1 MQKLEAVPV
10 VQEPK
15 KGLVLGK
22 GKLPEEQPQQAKPTL
37 KPPTLITPE
46 EVVQHLFPTF
56 FCENIYLQYFNA
68 HFDF

>member
-1 MQKLEAVPV
+1 M
-10 VQEPK
+10 
-15 KGLVLGK
+15 GK

-56 FCENIYLQYFNA
+56 FFLKIFICSILTHILISDRNFHLSKLFIHVN
-68 HFDF
+68 